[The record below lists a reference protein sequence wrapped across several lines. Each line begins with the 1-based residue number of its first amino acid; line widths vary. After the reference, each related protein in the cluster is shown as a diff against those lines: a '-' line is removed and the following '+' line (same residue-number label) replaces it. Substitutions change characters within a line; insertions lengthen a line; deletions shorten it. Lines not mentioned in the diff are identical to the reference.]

1 MFFEKKKK
9 KTCFV
14 SIEVF
19 MCNYVTELNMPQKA
33 ANSLGNVFWWY
44 EHLSVNCASVI
55 Y

>member
-9 KTCFV
+9 NTCFV

-33 ANSLGNVFWWY
+33 ANSLGTVFWWY